1 MKSLPLSVAV
11 MALAALGS
19 QLLPPGPA
27 PAAAFAWLVHWSLM
41 AAADFALPRRLPD
54 AAGPLRFTVSGH
66 QGALYRVTLHRW
78 LGVGAF
84 GRLLERTGWNTL
96 VRSARGYG
104 GGRRGLPQLAEQTW
118 RSELGHVWAL
128 LTALALS
135 AVLLCLHQPEATFW
149 LVALAAPLHLYPALL
164 QRHVR
169 ARIQRLGAQRG

>member
-1 MKSLPLSVAV
+1 MKSLALSVAAV
-11 MALAALGS
+11 ALAALGS

-41 AAADFALPRRLPD
+41 AAAEFALPGRLPD

-66 QGALYRVTLHRW
+66 HGALYRR
-78 LGVGAF
+78 LGVGHF

-104 GGRRGLPQLAEQTW
+104 GGRGGLPQLAEQTW

-135 AVLLCLHQPEATFW
+135 AVLLCLHMPETALW

-164 QRHVR
+164 QRHIR
-169 ARIQRLGAQRG
+169 ARIQRLNVQRA